1 MNWKREKSIKL
12 LIFKRVNELQEEY
25 MLTKL
30 LGLLLCA
37 VILASCRNVENK
49 AVLDSD
55 MRSETLKQVVSM
67 ADMDEEEFKKVSSD
81 ITGFYMALVGLLGD
95 MNEILRTEIVE
106 NDDGEL
112 NSNTLLYW
120 PENKAFSDLKEK
132 AYAVREEIYSYDIS
146 EYPPEI
152 ENAFYEL
159 YQMADTN
166 VDMYEKLSIRLDIK
180 QMEKIYNNFLLNLID
195 DSWDVNIKIENVLVA
210 YLETHNA
217 DTELIENV
225 KEEFK
230 RERSNLRET
239 EQQLFTNEYG
249 TRTTKCAHLG
259 CSEYIASSGDT
270 NCCVIHSNKCLNCNK
285 YIDEDAVYCM
295 DCLTDAVDRIK

>member
-1 MNWKREKSIKL
+1 
-12 LIFKRVNELQEEY
+12 
-25 MLTKL
+25 
-30 LGLLLCA
+30 
-37 VILASCRNVENK
+37 
-49 AVLDSD
+49 
-55 MRSETLKQVVSM
+55 
-67 ADMDEEEFKKVSSD
+67 
-81 ITGFYMALVGLLGD
+81 